1 MELNNE
7 KETGFLSILKS
18 IQPTN
23 NPFKLSISKNFVDF
37 LIYECKPFYIIRK
50 FPFMSISHKIH
61 FNEGFDKSIVIEDF
75 DNVKFI
81 NIEFNENKI
90 NVISY
95 HKSKIASEIFTI
107 L

>member
-1 MELNNE
+1 
-7 KETGFLSILKS
+7 
-18 IQPTN
+18 
-23 NPFKLSISKNFVDF
+23 
-37 LIYECKPFYIIRK
+37 
-50 FPFMSISHKIH
+50 MSISHKIH

-95 HKSKIASEIFTI
+95 HKSKIASELFTI